1 MLNRILFISNVCF
14 EPHLRTY
21 IKSSL
26 SFLSCDAQFDFV
38 TYDESRD
45 NTSRIKKSD
54 IVVVCLNFEAFYPN
68 LSIDISSE
76 KVVYEDIEK
85 DCIQKCKDLH
95 LLIKENTSAHIIWFG
110 FEDYYCLQNNF
121 NGLLVAFDGL
131 VDRINLIIKDILL
144 TDSFVDFKRLIA
156 TVGIERSYDLKSRYR
171 WNAPY
176 SKDLICLIAEEVR
189 KQYLIFSGITKK
201 CIVLD
206 CDNVLWGGVV
216 SEDGIEGIHISNS
229 GLGREFQDFQRYLLD
244 LYYHGVIL
252 TVCSKNDW
260 VDVLRVFREHTGM
273 LLREEHIADFQCNWN
288 NKSDNIK
295 DIVNRLNIGIES
307 VVFVD
312 DSVFEVESVKNSLP
326 NITAILY
333 KRESIYQELS
343 CFNLKQ
349 NTDIQIIKER
359 TNTYKTNIMRDE
371 LKKTVASYD
380 EYLSSLRMVI
390 DIHKT
395 NADELARISELTQR
409 TNRCTN
415 GTRYTLEQLKAR
427 MNSERYELYTVYLF
441 DRFSDLGVVGVMGMS
456 EQCVDLF
463 SLSCRVLG
471 RNVEKKMTRWLQE
484 RGAESIRF
492 TSTDKNDTLHNLFL
506 ASGFKIMN

>member
-1 MLNRILFISNVCF
+1 M
-14 EPHLRTY
+14 
-21 IKSSL
+21 
-26 SFLSCDAQFDFV
+26 FDYFN
-38 TYDESRD
+38 D
-45 NTSRIKKSD
+45 
-54 IVVVCLNFEAFYPN
+54 F
-68 LSIDISSE
+68 
-76 KVVYEDIEK
+76 
-85 DCIQKCKDLH
+85 CIQ
-95 LLIKENTSAHIIWFG
+95 T
-110 FEDYYCLQNNF
+110 
-121 NGLLVAFDGL
+121 
-131 VDRINLIIKDILL
+131 
-144 TDSFVDFKRLIA
+144 
-156 TVGIERSYDLKSRYR
+156 LKYIRNVS
-171 WNAPY
+171 
-176 SKDLICLIAEEVR
+176 SGMLICLSITDFYSQNENFLGNLLNQGALECNLFLLKYQNALGMQIINIEKLISRCGYAEAYSSKNYRRWDSKYSSKLYKSVANEIF
-189 KQYLIFSGITKK
+189 KCFLINQGRTKK

-252 TVCSKNDW
+252 TVCSKNDL

-333 KRESIYQELS
+333 KSESIYQELS

-371 LKKTVASYD
+371 LKKTVTSYD
-380 EYLSSLRMVI
+380 EYLSSLRMMI

-395 NADELARISELTQR
+395 NADELSRISELTQR

-415 GTRYTLEQLKAR
+415 GTRYALEQLKAR
-427 MNSERYELYTVYLF
+427 
-441 DRFSDLGVVGVMGMS
+441 
-456 EQCVDLF
+456 
-463 SLSCRVLG
+463 
-471 RNVEKKMTRWLQE
+471 
-484 RGAESIRF
+484 
-492 TSTDKNDTLHNLFL
+492 
-506 ASGFKIMN
+506 